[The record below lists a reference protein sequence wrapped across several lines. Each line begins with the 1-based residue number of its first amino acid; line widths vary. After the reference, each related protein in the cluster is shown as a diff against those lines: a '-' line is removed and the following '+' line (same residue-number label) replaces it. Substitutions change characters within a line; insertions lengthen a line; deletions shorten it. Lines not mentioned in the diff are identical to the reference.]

1 MAGVNSKS
9 LEIPNDNLETFSIF
23 WLDKQVNATE
33 DNRNTQ
39 LKLREI
45 INHLKTFD
53 DLGECYQRILSL
65 STQDRLV
72 LIVSGRC
79 GRQLVPQIHHLRQVS
94 SIYVYCMDKKA
105 NELESCLLFPPWEQY
120 IIMISS
126 KVESCKPDGY
136 PAPEPTRTWVRV
148 KF

>member
-105 NELESCLLFPPWEQY
+105 NELESC
-120 IIMISS
+120 
-126 KVESCKPDGY
+126 KPDGY

>member
-9 LEIPNDNLETFSIF
+9 LQISHQNLETFSIF
-23 WLDKQVNATE
+23 WLDAQVNTTE

-53 DLGECYQRILSL
+53 DQNECLQRILSL
-65 STQDRLV
+65 SPQDRLV

-94 SIYVYCMDKKA
+94 SIYIYCMDKKA
-105 NELESCLLFPPWEQY
+105 NEQWAKILLKL
-120 IIMISS
+120 
-126 KVESCKPDGY
+126 KVLLSN
-136 PAPEPTRTWVRV
+136 
-148 KF
+148 